1 MKIHALIG
9 PSGTGKSYR
18 AANLAN
24 DLGISYIIDDGLL
37 IKGSKVVAGKSA
49 KKEATRIASI
59 RRALFMDPVHAADVK
74 NAIDR
79 LQPESIL
86 ILGTSDSMVDKIV
99 ENLGLP
105 KVDGITRIED
115 IATEEEIAIA
125 RKNRVEQ
132 GKHVIPVPTLEIRK
146 DFSGYFI
153 DPLRIFKKVG
163 KGKQRIETLEKTV
176 VRPTFSY
183 MGKFFISDS
192 AIEAIASYNAK
203 NTKGVYKVL
212 KARAISV
219 TDGVVIYVDIVV
231 YYGVKIHEVM
241 ANVQKKIQED
251 VDRLTAINVL
261 QVNVLTKGIVMQ
273 SQSDSV

>member
-37 IKGSKVVAGKSA
+37 IKGSKEVTGKSA
-49 KKEATRIASI
+49 EKEGIRIASI

>member
-37 IKGSKVVAGKSA
+37 IEGSKVVAGKSA
-49 KKEATRIASI
+49 KKEPTRISSI
-59 RRALFMDPVHAADVK
+59 RRALFMDPEHAADVK
-74 NAIDR
+74 NAISR

-86 ILGTSDSMVDKIV
+86 ILGTSESMVKKII

-105 KVDGITRIED
+105 GVDGITRIED
-115 IATEEEIAIA
+115 IATDKEIAIA
-125 RKNRVEQ
+125 RKNRIEQ

-153 DPLRIFKKVG
+153 DPLKIFKKAG
-163 KGKQRIETLEKTV
+163 KGKQIIETVEKTV

-192 AIEAIASYNAK
+192 AIEAIANYNAE
-203 NTKGVYKVL
+203 NTEGVYRVL
-212 KARAISV
+212 KTRAISA

-231 YYGVKIHEVM
+231 YYGVKIHEIM
-241 ANVQKKIQED
+241 ANIQKKVQED

-261 QVNVLTKGIVMQ
+261 QVNVLTKGIVAQ
-273 SQSDSV
+273 AQSDSV